1 MIKHEK
7 YFVFY
12 VAFCYGMSY
21 NVAVADRL
29 MSDIFYTFLNGIIFE
44 EDS

>member
-29 MSDIFYTFLNGIIFE
+29 MSDEFYMFLNGIIFK